1 MNGHGRARRYNG
13 FLKEAL
19 GLVKYGGCGVVE
31 LRADGEQAI
40 LDAVPGDG
48 FKG

>member
-1 MNGHGRARRYNG
+1 MAGMSVQRL
-13 FLKEAL
+13 LKEVL
-19 GLVKYGGCGVVE
+19 GLVKYSSCGVVD